1 MASSKNNLM
10 KAFTEMKESL
20 HEAVFN
26 SVGKQLIE
34 ESKLNQQSLNEQLI
48 EKIHEFAE
56 NVSKTAKELIET
68 QFESKIR
75 EIVKEEIKLH

>member
-1 MASSKNNLM
+1 M